1 MKINLWFLDPKTRL
15 RFYIERT
22 RLRLGFG
29 APHEQKTPFELRS
42 ALIMA
47 VASFY
52 LPPVENQNV
61 IQTPSGHDS

>member
-1 MKINLWFLDPKTRL
+1 MLTVTHIPHNHVC
-15 RFYIERT
+15 FYIDWT

-29 APHEQKTPFELRS
+29 APHEQKNPFELRS